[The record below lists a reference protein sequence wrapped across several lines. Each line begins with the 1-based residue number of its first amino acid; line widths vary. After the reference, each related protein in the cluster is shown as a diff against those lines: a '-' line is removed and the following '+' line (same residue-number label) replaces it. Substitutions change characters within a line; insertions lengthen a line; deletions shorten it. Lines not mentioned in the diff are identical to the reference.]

1 MQMINIAIC
10 DDDVPMTATIE
21 SISFKDRKRAEYL
34 KLTVRCFLT
43 DRPLWKVFVRGHA
56 MI

>member
-21 SISFKDRKRAEYL
+21 SFLLRIGKSRIL

>member
-21 SISFKDRKRAEYL
+21 S
-34 KLTVRCFLT
+34 FLLRIGKEQNIKI
-43 DRPLWKVFVRGHA
+43 DCEVFFDGSTIVESIRQ
-56 MI
+56 

>member
-1 MQMINIAIC
+1 MINIAIC

-21 SISFKDRKRAEYL
+21 S
-34 KLTVRCFLT
+34 FLLRIGKEQNIKT
-43 DRPLWKVFVRGHA
+43 LWKVFVREHA

>member
-1 MQMINIAIC
+1 MINIAIC

-21 SISFKDRKRAEYL
+21 SFLLRIGKEQNIKIDCE
-34 KLTVRCFLT
+34 VFLT
-43 DRPLWKVFVRGHA
+43 DRPLWKVFVREHA